1 MQMKMSPS
9 ITNLVQKLPALNEAF
24 LTLIKGLSAE
34 EWQAQTVASQWKVKD
49 VVAHLLDGNIRILS
63 MLRDGYQG
71 EAAEI
76 TSYEDLVAFI
86 NRLNADWV
94 QAMKRVSPEMLILL
108 HELTGPLYNA
118 YYASLDPLGKATF
131 PVAWAGEE
139 ESKNWMHIARE
150 YTEKFLHQQ
159 QIRDAVKRPGI
170 MTEAFFLP
178 FVEVCLKALPHTFRD
193 VPAKDGTCIKLS
205 IPGEY
210 GGNWYLLANDRQW
223 VISSTTATK
232 PVAEVTIAAE
242 AFWQLVSKSK
252 RHTDLAALIEVKG
265 DRLLAEKVLSMVSFI
280 A

>member
-1 MQMKMSPS
+1 MKMSPS
-9 ITNLVQKLPALNEAF
+9 ITNLVHKLPALNEAF

-71 EAAEI
+71 ESADIA
-76 TSYEDLVAFI
+76 SYEDLVAYI

-94 QAMKRVSPEMLILL
+94 KAMKRVSPEMLILL
-108 HELTGPLYNA
+108 HELTAPLYHK

-131 PVAWAGEE
+131 SVAWAGEE

-159 QIRDAVKRPGI
+159 QIRDAVQRPGI
-170 MTEAFFLP
+170 MTKAFFLP

-193 VPAKDGTCIKLS
+193 VPANDGTCIKLS
-205 IPGEY
+205 IPEEC
-210 GGNWYLLANDRQW
+210 GGTWYLFTDQEQWQVGSAAASTLA
-223 VISSTTATK
+223 
-232 PVAEVTIAAE
+232 AEVTIAAE

-252 RHTDLAALIEVKG
+252 RHTDLEAFIEVKG
-265 DRLLAEKVLSMVSFI
+265 DRFLAEKVLSMVSFI

>member
-1 MQMKMSPS
+1 MSPS
-9 ITNLVQKLPALNEAF
+9 ITNLVHRLPALNEAF
-24 LTLIKGLSAE
+24 LTLLKSLGAE

-76 TSYEDLVAFI
+76 TSYEDLVAYI

-94 QAMKRVSPEMLILL
+94 KAMKRVSPEMLILL

-118 YYASLDPLGKATF
+118 YYAALDPFGKATF
-131 PVAWAGEE
+131 SVAWAGEE

-170 MTEAFFLP
+170 MTKEFFLP
-178 FVEVCLKALPHTFRD
+178 FVEVCLKALPHTFRE
-193 VPAKDGTCIKLS
+193 VPAIDGTCIKIT
-205 IPGEY
+205 IPDDC
-210 GGNWYLLANDRQW
+210 GGSWYLFAKNGQW
-223 VISSTTATK
+223 EMGESEVAVPVSEVSIS
-232 PVAEVTIAAE
+232 AE

-252 RHTDLAALIEVKG
+252 RHHDLEAFIEVKG
-265 DRLLAEKVLSMVSFI
+265 DILLAEKVLSMVSFI

>member
-1 MQMKMSPS
+1 MSPS
-9 ITNLVQKLPALNEAF
+9 ITNLADQLPALNERF

-71 EAAEI
+71 ESADIA
-76 TSYEDLVAFI
+76 SYQDLVAYI

-94 QAMKRVSPEMLILL
+94 KAMKRVSPKMLILL
-108 HELTGPLYNA
+108 HELTGPLYNE
-118 YYASLDPLGKATF
+118 YYTSLDPFEKATF
-131 PVAWAGEE
+131 SVAWAGEE

-159 QIRDAVKRPGI
+159 QIRDAVQRPGI
-170 MTEAFFLP
+170 MTKEFFLP
-178 FVEVCLKALPHTFRD
+178 FVEVCLKALPHTFREVSATD
-193 VPAKDGTCIKLS
+193 NTCIKIT
-205 IPGEY
+205 IPDDC
-210 GGNWYLLANDRQW
+210 GGSWYLFHNDQQW
-223 VISSTTATK
+223 EISSQAVSTIA
-232 PVAEVTIAAE
+232 AEVTISAE

-252 RHTDLAALIEVKG
+252 RPADLEAFIQVKG
-265 DRLLAEKVLSMVSFI
+265 DPSLAEKVLSMVSFI

>member
-1 MQMKMSPS
+1 MLSPL
-9 ITNLVQKLPALNEAF
+9 TNLVQKLPALNEAF
-24 LTLIKGLSAE
+24 LTLLKSLSAE

-76 TSYEDLVAFI
+76 TSYADLVAYI

-94 QAMKRVSPEMLILL
+94 KAMKRVSPEMLILL

-118 YYASLDPLGKATF
+118 YYASLDPSGIATF
-131 PVAWAGEE
+131 SVAWAGEE

-170 MTEAFFLP
+170 MTKDFFLP
-178 FVEVCLKALPHTFRD
+178 FVEVCLKALPHTFRE
-193 VPAKDGTCIKLS
+193 VPAADNTCIKITIPDDCGGSWHLFAKNGQWEMGEPEVAVPVSEVS
-205 IPGEY
+205 I
-210 GGNWYLLANDRQW
+210 
-223 VISSTTATK
+223 S
-232 PVAEVTIAAE
+232 AE

-252 RHTDLAALIEVKG
+252 RHGDLEAFIEVKG
-265 DRLLAEKVLSMVSFI
+265 DRFLAEKMLSMVSFI